1 MSKNTR
7 SSVSLTSLKK
17 QCAEMTLKDTK
28 QVFLVSSPYT
38 SSTLATAILCRA
50 IMKSDKAFHISFES
64 PVLNLG
70 KVDEIRANHE
80 KALVIFV
87 GIDTIGKKKLR
98 KVKGYPIF
106 VGGTSESEQVTS
118 LTFGDNNIVPATAY
132 VLAHEHLSTDYYELQ
147 IAVAATLLLAES
159 AQSLHKANK
168 EIVEQAKG
176 QNLIEERKGV
186 RLFGFGSLPL
196 DELFLYSTRPFI
208 QGLSGD
214 QKACDTLLNEAE
226 IPVTKFRSPMSALS
240 NAEAQHLT
248 QHLTSK
254 LLDKIGPS
262 IIPHILGTDYIL
274 SHENE
279 TSPLRYLSGLEAIAE
294 TAWARQEQGA
304 SMSVWIG
311 DRGRALRSIID
322 THLIHQKDVI
332 STIRRLE
339 SKLKGTST
347 EAGASIEITGIQSNL
362 LTDVGRIALQTGIA
376 NQERPLLI
384 SNDESTLAIW
394 ASEKAE
400 MNQVLHFVQKKNLNP
415 VLTSAKSL
423 MFKRLSAESREDVLK
438 SINPK
443 FMEAQS

>member
-1 MSKNTR
+1 
-7 SSVSLTSLKK
+7 
-17 QCAEMTLKDTK
+17 MTIKDNK

-38 SSTLATAILCRA
+38 SSTLATATLCRA

-70 KVDEIRANHE
+70 MVDEIRANHE

-98 KVKGYPIF
+98 KAKSYPIF
-106 VGGTSESEQVTS
+106 VGGASESDQVSS
-118 LTFGDNNIVPATAY
+118 LTIGFNNTVPAAAY
-132 VLAHEHLSTDYYELQ
+132 ILADEHLSTDYYELQ
-147 IAVAATLLLAES
+147 MAAAATLLLAES
-159 AQSLHKANK
+159 VQSSSKANK

-176 QNLIEERKGV
+176 QNLIEERKGI

-214 QKACDTLLNEAE
+214 QKACDMLLNEAE
-226 IPVTKFRSPMSALS
+226 IPVTKLRSPMTTLS
-240 NAEAQHLT
+240 NVEAQHLT

-262 IIPHILGTDYIL
+262 IIPHILGIDYIL
-274 SHENE
+274 TRENE

-322 THLIHQKDVI
+322 THVIHQKDVI
-332 STIRRLE
+332 STIGRLE

-347 EAGASIEITGIQSNL
+347 EAGTSIEIVGVQSNL
-362 LTDVGRIALQTGIA
+362 LTDVGRIALQSGMV
-376 NQERPLLI
+376 NQECPLLI
-384 SNDESTLAIW
+384 SNDDSALAIW
-394 ASEKAE
+394 ASKKTD
-400 MNQVLHFVQKKNLNP
+400 MNQVLHSVQKKNLNP
-415 VLTSAKSL
+415 ILTSAKSL
-423 MFKRLSAESREDVLK
+423 MFKRLSEESREDVLK

-443 FMEAQS
+443 FKEAQS